1 MLKGT
6 VRVISSDPPSNCR
19 NARFTKISL
28 SWNLNMIKKK
38 KITKKKKIIIKKK
51 INSLNKQKHG
61 YLNHIWSEK
70 VLTSAA
76 VNWVFTSLH
85 VGS

>member
-6 VRVISSDPPSNCR
+6 VKSNFKWPSKQLKKCQIY
-19 NARFTKISL
+19 KDIPEL
-28 SWNLNMIKKK
+28 KPKYDKKK